1 MTNFGLGHIIDE
13 QRRGGIPR
21 GIKRTGPPILSYG
34 FRPFFLGASTFAVV
48 AMVSWVGA
56 LALGWDVA
64 GDYGVINWHAHEM
77 LFGYAAAALAGF
89 MLTAI
94 PNWTGRLPVSGTPLL
109 ALVLLWL
116 AGRVVM
122 AVPGLLGLPLSVAI
136 DAAFLPLL
144 AVIAGR
150 EVIAGKNWKNLKVLV
165 GVSALALTNVAFHLS
180 ALLLGDV
187 LVASRLGT
195 GILVLLVAV
204 IAGRIVPSFTRNWL
218 VRHGSAIV
226 PAPFDKIDKAAI
238 IALAVA
244 LLFWVIQPDGI
255 ATAILVLPAL
265 GLNAYRLARW
275 QGHRTLEE
283 PLLLMLHVAYA
294 FVPLGLVCIGLAA
307 LGWIAAPS
315 ALHVL
320 TVGCIGGMTFAVMA
334 RAALG
339 HTGRPLSASWQAT
352 AGFFALVLAAVVRPF
367 AEIVPEAYH
376 VLLEISGGSWILA
389 FALFLAVYARILTTA
404 SLARGG

>member
-1 MTNFGLGHIIDE
+1 MTNFGLGHITDE

-21 GIKRTGPPILSYG
+21 GIKRTGLPLLSYG
-34 FRPFFLGASTFAVV
+34 FRPFFLGAGTFAVV
-48 AMVSWVGA
+48 AMVTWIGA
-56 LALGWDVA
+56 LALGWEVA

-77 LFGYAAAALAGF
+77 LFGYAPAALAGF

-109 ALVLLWL
+109 ALVLLWV
-116 AGRVVM
+116 AGRVAM
-122 AVPGLLGLPLSVAI
+122 AAPVLGLPVSVAI

-144 AVIAGR
+144 AAIAGR
-150 EVIAGKNWKNLKVLV
+150 EVVAGKNWKNLKVLA
-165 GVSALALTNVAFHLS
+165 GVSALALTNIVFHLS
-180 ALLLGDV
+180 VLLSGEAIV
-187 LVASRLGT
+187 PGRLAT
-195 GILVLLVAV
+195 AIYVLLVAV

-218 VRHGSAIV
+218 VRRGGAIV

-238 IALAVA
+238 VSLAVA
-244 LLFWVIQPDGI
+244 LLFWVIQPEGI

-265 GLNAYRLARW
+265 GLNAWRLVRW
-275 QGHRTLEE
+275 QGHRTLDE

-294 FVPLGLVCIGLAA
+294 FVPLGLLGIGFAA

-334 RAALG
+334 RASLG

-376 VLLEISGGSWILA
+376 LLLAISGGCWIVA
-389 FALFLAVYARILTTA
+389 FGLFLAVYARILTTP
-404 SLARGG
+404 SLTR

>member
-1 MTNFGLGHIIDE
+1 MTNFGLGHLIDE

-21 GIKRTGPPILSYG
+21 GIKRTGPPLLSCG
-34 FRPFFLGASTFAVV
+34 FRPFFLGATSFALL
-48 AMVSWVGA
+48 AMVTWIGA
-56 LALGWDVA
+56 LTLGLDVG
-64 GDYGVINWHAHEM
+64 GDYGLINWHGHEM

-89 MLTAI
+89 MLTAV

-109 ALVLLWL
+109 ALALLWL
-116 AGRVVM
+116 AGRLVM
-122 AVPGLLGLPLSVAI
+122 AEPGVLGLPLSVAI

-150 EVIAGKNWKNLKVLV
+150 EVIAGKNWKNLKILA
-165 GVSALALTNVAFHLS
+165 GVSGLALTNVAFHLWV
-180 ALLLGDV
+180 LLTGEAV
-187 LVASRLGT
+187 VAGRLGT
-195 GILVLLVAV
+195 GIFVLLVTV
-204 IAGRIVPSFTRNWL
+204 VAGRIVPSFTRNWL
-218 VRHGSAIV
+218 VRRGGTIV

-244 LLFWVIQPDGI
+244 LLFWAVQPDGI

-275 QGHRTLEE
+275 QGHRTLDE

-294 FVPLGLVCIGLAA
+294 FVPVGLLGIGSAA
-307 LGWIAAPS
+307 LGWISAPS

-320 TVGCIGGMTFAVMA
+320 TVGSIGGMTFAVMA

-339 HTGRPLSASWQAT
+339 HTGRPLRASWQAT
-352 AGFFALVLAAVVRPF
+352 IGFFALAMAAIVRPF
-367 AEIVPEAYH
+367 AEIIPDYYH
-376 VLLEISGGSWILA
+376 QL
-389 FALFLAVYARILTTA
+389 LAVAGGAWITAFVLFVVAYTPILLGPSA
-404 SLARGG
+404 K